1 MIDNASEIRGL
12 KLNKLRKILM
22 IEKKIS
28 MYKWLRKR
36 KFYYVDIK
44 SDGNCGP
51 RAIAAGILGNQ
62 ERHEEVR

>member
-1 MIDNASEIRGL
+1 
-12 KLNKLRKILM
+12 M